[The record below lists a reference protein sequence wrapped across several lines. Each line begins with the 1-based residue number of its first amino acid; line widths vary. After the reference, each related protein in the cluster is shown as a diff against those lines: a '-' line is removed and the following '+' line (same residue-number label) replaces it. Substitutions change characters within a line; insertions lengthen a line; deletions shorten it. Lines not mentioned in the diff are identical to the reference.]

1 MNIKAEIQRIFE
13 ENGIDIT
20 IPDNLENIDS
30 IQYVTIIVEIE
41 QFFNIILPDYFLVEN
56 ILSDFQKL
64 VNIVTDLYENSLNID
79 KSSNNIAMLSK
90 NNEVI

>member
-1 MNIKAEIQRIFE
+1 MPLLSAPANEA
-13 ENGIDIT
+13 
-20 IPDNLENIDS
+20 
-30 IQYVTIIVEIE
+30 IIVEIE